1 MMSRKQ
7 MLHKKAQQELVI
19 MLCSIMV
26 IIAVVLWSAT
36 GHAAQGKFQW
46 SPNTESDLAGY
57 KIYCK
62 ADAETDYPAQGI
74 DVGLP
79 ATGDDG
85 KVHLDLI
92 TVPDTSASCVAT
104 AYDNDGNESDFSN
117 PATFNLAPMPPQGFV
132 VDVTVNVHVNT
143 N

>member
-1 MMSRKQ
+1 MDKYQIRWMAIFFC
-7 MLHKKAQQELVI
+7 LLFWG
-19 MLCSIMV
+19 
-26 IIAVVLWSAT
+26 VVAFAFI
-36 GHAAQGKFQW
+36 GNAFAAQGMFQW
-46 SPNTESDLAGY
+46 SPNSEPDLAGY

-62 ADAETDYPAQGI
+62 TDTETDYPAQGI

-85 KVHLDLI
+85 KVHSELI

-104 AYDNDGNESDFSN
+104 AYDNDGNESNFSN
-117 PATFNLAPMPPQGFV
+117 PATFNLAPMPPQGFA

>member
-7 MLHKKAQQELVI
+7 MLRKKAQQELII

-26 IIAVVLWSAT
+26 ILAVVLWSAT

-79 ATGDDG
+79 VTGDDG
-85 KVHLDLI
+85 KVHSELI
-92 TVPDTSASCVAT
+92 TVPDASASCVAT
-104 AYDNDGNESDFSN
+104 AYDTDGNESEYSN
-117 PATFNLAPMPPQGFV
+117 HATFNLSPAAP
-132 VDVTVNVHVNT
+132 VDFRVNVHVQVT
-143 N
+143 VTQ